1 MQVVNLTTPTQ
12 YFHLLRKQALQ
23 KIKKPLVIMT
33 PKSLLRHPK
42 AVSNV
47 EELANGAFRP
57 FIEDPKGSN
66 EESANRLI
74 LCSGKVYYDLLISKE
89 DHNIVNVI
97 IAIVDMHYVFSNLY
111 LNLYPLWLYTVY

>member
-1 MQVVNLTTPTQ
+1 MQLVNLTTPTQ
-12 YFHLLRKQALQ
+12 YIHLLRKQALQ

-57 FIEDPKGSN
+57 FIQDPDGAN
-66 EESANRLI
+66 EEPANRHI
-74 LCSGKVYYDLLISKE
+74 LRSRKVYYDLLKAKE
-89 DHNIVNVI
+89 NHNINNVI
-97 IAIVDMHYVFSNLY
+97 IRHQEMLHPFPDI
-111 LNLYPLWLYTVY
+111 